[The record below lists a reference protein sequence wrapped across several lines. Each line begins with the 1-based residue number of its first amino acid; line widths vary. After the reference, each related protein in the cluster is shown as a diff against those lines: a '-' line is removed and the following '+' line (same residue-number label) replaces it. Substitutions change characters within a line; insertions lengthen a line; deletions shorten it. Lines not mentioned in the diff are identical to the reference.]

1 MRQKKIETTMKV
13 YVQVNNKD
21 LEESVPNR
29 WVKNI
34 PNEAMGNVVPFR
46 LTSQR

>member
-1 MRQKKIETTMKV
+1 MKV
-13 YVQVNNKD
+13 YVQVNSKD

-34 PNEAMGNVVPFR
+34 PNEAMGNVVPFPHNP
-46 LTSQR
+46 LM